1 MKKNV
6 NFYKSTSLFN
16 LYNVISKFDSLLQHL
31 GMKYSDILV
40 VANFGD
46 FLKTGFDGTDVMK

>member
-40 VANFGD
+40 VAHFGD
-46 FLKTGFDGTDVMK
+46 FLEAGFDGTDVMK